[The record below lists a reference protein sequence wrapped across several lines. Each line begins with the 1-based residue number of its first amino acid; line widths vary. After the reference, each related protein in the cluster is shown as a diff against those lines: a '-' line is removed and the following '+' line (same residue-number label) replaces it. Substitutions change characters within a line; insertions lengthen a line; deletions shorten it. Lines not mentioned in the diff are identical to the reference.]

1 MEEHLQT
8 VDSQRSLWMSGM
20 HPVQHLIKGKH
31 ETKDIKIEPVL
42 AKKQERLPEG
52 TLTL

>member
-31 ETKDIKIEPVL
+31 ETKEIKMNPSWQKSRKDYLKVL
-42 AKKQERLPEG
+42 
-52 TLTL
+52 